1 VRNKGV
7 WQDLRLLPASWV
19 ERATDAHVGARDGVT
34 YGYQFWRFAFDE
46 PDSKRAHI
54 AMSGNGGNYVFVHPD
69 SKLVTVITAT
79 AYGTRYMHSQSQ
91 SIYTDYI
98 LKAHPDR

>member
-1 VRNKGV
+1 
-7 WQDLRLLPASWV
+7 
-19 ERATDAHVGARDGVT
+19 
-34 YGYQFWRFAFDE
+34 
-46 PDSKRAHI
+46 
-54 AMSGNGGNYVFVHPD
+54 MSGNGGNYVFVHPD